1 MIEDFVDFTPLIVV
15 RHSERMDE
23 VNMKEWEE
31 LLEQDSLWRATDPP
45 ITTNGINIARNAAEK
60 IILLIGETLS
70 NGGRKFKEIRIY
82 SSMLLRAIQTAH
94 QIALKLSLP
103 VHLSSGLATI
113 SASVRKAGDSFPFQP
128 LERLRSLCPGVEYII
143 CDDNKNAET
152 SVPRQNWR
160 DALRYV
166 CCKDKDVLNIVV
178 AHRETIKKLAGKK
191 LNTPYCCVA
200 LFQPQWSTSKQ
211 ATGTSSQKS
220 PEAASKDSADLS
232 AELGFKFISK
242 K

>member
-1 MIEDFVDFTPLIVV
+1 
-15 RHSERMDE
+15 
-23 VNMKEWEE
+23 
-31 LLEQDSLWRATDPP
+31 
-45 ITTNGINIARNAAEK
+45 
-60 IILLIGETLS
+60 
-70 NGGRKFKEIRIY
+70 
-82 SSMLLRAIQTAH
+82 MLLRAIQTAH

-128 LERLRSLCPGVEYII
+128 LERLRSLCPGIPSSYPLIICHLFAVGVEYII